1 MKMTVNNDKC
11 HMSYQEVKVGLD
23 IENHLPVDLPVDKP
37 VDNPCGLWISPVD
50 NLPNGVREGQNLFT
64 KALLRGLWITYTQV
78 IHRRLWITRGCG

>member
-37 VDNPCGLWISPVD
+37 VDNPCELWISPVD

-64 KALLRGLWITYTQV
+64 KALLRGVGITYTQV

>member
-1 MKMTVNNDKC
+1 M
-11 HMSYQEVKVGLD
+11 
-23 IENHLPVDLPVDKP
+23 
-37 VDNPCGLWISPVD
+37 DNPCGLWISPVD

>member
-1 MKMTVNNDKC
+1 
-11 HMSYQEVKVGLD
+11 MSYQVVKVGLD

-50 NLPNGVREGQNLFT
+50 NLPNGVPEGQNPFT

>member
-1 MKMTVNNDKC
+1 
-11 HMSYQEVKVGLD
+11 MSYQVVKLGLD
-23 IENHLPVDLPVDKP
+23 IENHLPVDKP

-64 KALLRGLWITYTQV
+64 KALLRGLWITYAQV